1 MCYQETEM
9 DLPIEE
15 EIKRVI
21 QVILNEGNVILS
33 KHARQRMSER
43 GYSFSDIKHILKTG
57 IVTETG
63 SHKDRHTL
71 CGEDLDGHPGEVVV
85 ELRISSKK
93 MIIITA
99 KGGVK

>member
-1 MCYQETEM
+1 MGTSV
-9 DLPIEE
+9 EE

-21 QVILNEGNVILS
+21 QEILNEGSVIPS

-57 IVTETG
+57 RVSESGTQ
-63 SHKDRHTL
+63 KDRHTV

-85 ELRISSKK
+85 ELRRSSKK